1 MINGT
6 YNILYIDFGVGGFFP
21 IGLLTSNS
29 FSEEIDFLDTTT
41 RDNEGWKTQVGT
53 NQSYQITFS
62 GLVINTVFAKG
73 DFTKISYDRLKLI
86 KRGRELIDWKIQ
98 DDDLQFIES
107 GKGQIT
113 AISSSSSIDEFISF
127 EATIKGYGSPNSTS
141 GKAYILQ
148 DENSN
153 NIEANNNDITTA

>member
-41 RDNEGWKTQVGT
+41 QDNAGWKTQVLT
-53 NQSYQITFS
+53 NQSYNIDFS
-62 GLVINTVFAKG
+62 GLVINSISSFG
-73 DFTKISYDRLKLI
+73 DPTKIGYDRLQNI
-86 KRGRELIDWKIQ
+86 KRNRILIDWKI
-98 DDDLQFIES
+98 INGRNGMTET

-113 AISSSSSIDEFISF
+113 ALSNESNIDEFISF
-127 EATIKGYGSPNSTS
+127 SATLKGYGTITQTEDLS
-141 GKAYILQ
+141 GIL
-148 DENSN
+148 DLP
-153 NIEANNNDITTA
+153 IETII